1 MPYLFGTCGRVY
13 FVENCGH
20 TLQYNL
26 KEMNINN
33 RLLVAKELLK
43 LALEFT
49 DGTAHPNYS
58 FYFTDLTADN
68 IAIQFDKTTGLLLSL
83 KIIDWSDIIV
93 VSNNHSIISND
104 NCKYKYLLYII
115 F

>member
-1 MPYLFGTCGRVY
+1 M
-13 FVENCGH
+13 
-20 TLQYNL
+20 NL
-26 KEMNINN
+26 SN

-49 DGTAHPNYS
+49 DGTAHPYYS

-68 IAIQFDKTTGLLLSL
+68 IALRFDKTTGLLLSL

-93 VSNNHSIISND
+93 VFNNHSITSNE
-104 NCKYKYLLYII
+104 NCKYNN
-115 F
+115 